1 MGEAAAPA
9 KAAARGIIARIIDAL
24 LASIGVLFNSAIIML
39 CIIDANSGINFVEE
53 ALYDATPKGPAAK
66 VLMVLLLP
74 ITISLYTL
82 VGLALALGFL
92 IVNGWP
98 VMIIHVACAYFFFA
112 QLTGC
117 QQSEPFEQMHGVGL
131 FQARV
136 DASVNFTTTGF
147 LQAGVAAYRL
157 ATCGI
162 GSELSCD
169 ALATDVDV
177 CSTLQCGRTRFS

>member
-98 VMIIHVACAYFFFA
+98 VMIIHVACAHFFFA
-112 QLTGC
+112 QWYTAMIFFGWLGAIFFGWLAFG
-117 QQSEPFEQMHGVGL
+117 SRPSG
-131 FQARV
+131 AR
-136 DASVNFTTTGF
+136 
-147 LQAGVAAYRL
+147 
-157 ATCGI
+157 
-162 GSELSCD
+162 
-169 ALATDVDV
+169 
-177 CSTLQCGRTRFS
+177 